1 MRMTISFWRNI
12 ILKNSHLLIA
22 LSIATVISCARINA
36 DRLSDSPV
44 IPQQILEMI
53 PSDKQI
59 HVILP
64 VLPGRMIPGREML
77 DKIERMI
84 VNSGSDDVDYFVC
97 VSEDGLTAEDKRVIR
112 MDHRKERFLEVPL
125 EALESLTGFSERKH
139 GVQFLVGDRGVMHV
153 FLR

>member
-12 ILKNSHLLIA
+12 ISKNSHLLIA

-64 VLPGRMIPGREML
+64 VTPGRMIPGREML

-97 VSEDGLTAEDKRVIR
+97 VPEGGMTAEDKRAIR
-112 MDHRKERFLEVPL
+112 IDNRKEKFLEMLLHAFVCR
-125 EALESLTGFSERKH
+125 ALK
-139 GVQFLVGDRGVMHV
+139 
-153 FLR
+153 FLRNDDGRPVGTCI

>member
-1 MRMTISFWRNI
+1 
-12 ILKNSHLLIA
+12 
-22 LSIATVISCARINA
+22 
-36 DRLSDSPV
+36 
-44 IPQQILEMI
+44 MI

-97 VSEDGLTAEDKRVIR
+97 VPEGGLTAEDKRAIR
-112 MDHRKERFLEVPL
+112 IDHRKERFLEVPL
-125 EALESLTGFSERKH
+125 ESSVSLTGFADRKQEEVFSRSQRGWSSGTTGPEGSSPWAGRWYRAGTRRSMTAASEARST
-139 GVQFLVGDRGVMHV
+139 VTWLMRS
-153 FLR
+153 L

>member
-1 MRMTISFWRNI
+1 MTISFWRSI
-12 ILKNSHLLIA
+12 ISKNSHLLIA

-44 IPQQILEMI
+44 IPQRILEMI

-84 VNSGSDDVDYFVC
+84 VNAVLLSSCGMMTDD
-97 VSEDGLTAEDKRVIR
+97 R
-112 MDHRKERFLEVPL
+112 LEH
-125 EALESLTGFSERKH
+125 ALEYAGKN
-139 GVQFLVGDRGVMHV
+139 
-153 FLR
+153 